1 MPWDTSLLRGK
12 TILIADDDP
21 LILELYGKKIETL
34 GAKAVT
40 AIDGE
45 DTLLKLGQE
54 NVDAILL
61 DIRMPKMNGYEVLR
75 KIKEDPR
82 TKDIPV
88 LIFTSL
94 ESHPEYP
101 EKVIGVKVEEFII
114 KSNVL
119 PDDVMQKIASHLKK

>member
-1 MPWDTSLLRGK
+1 MRGK